1 MIESILLVLSICIDS
16 FVCSIAYGCN
26 KIKVPIY
33 SSMLISIICTLILGI
48 SLFLGNIFKVFIP
61 INYCRFFSFFIL
73 LILGLYRLFEGVFK
87 SILRKKYIDDKPIK
101 LKLFD
106 FILLI
111 YVDETMADIDNSK
124 ILSLKESIYL
134 AIALSL
140 DSLAVGIGASL
151 AMKNYILTIILSLII
166 NLLTIIIG
174 VFIGRSITRK
184 INLNLSWISGAI
196 LIILAFFKV

>member
-1 MIESILLVLSICIDS
+1 MLESILLVLSICIDS

-26 KIKVPIY
+26 KIRVPIY
-33 SSMLISIICTLILGI
+33 SSLFISIICTTILGA
-48 SLFLGNIFKVFIP
+48 SLFLGNIFKTFLP
-61 INYCRFFSFFIL
+61 IDFCRLFSFIIL

-87 SILRKKYIDDKPIK
+87 SVLRKKYIAEKPIK

-124 ILSLKESIYL
+124 ILSIKESIYL

-151 AMKNYILTIILSLII
+151 AMKNYILTMILSLVI
-166 NLLTIIIG
+166 NLLTILVG

-184 INLNLSWISGAI
+184 INLNLSWLSGAI
-196 LIILAFFKV
+196 LIILAFLKV

>member
-1 MIESILLVLSICIDS
+1 MLESILLVLSICIDS

-26 KIKVPIY
+26 KIKVPFY
-33 SSMLISIICTLILGI
+33 SSLFISIICTTILGA
-48 SLFLGNIFKVFIP
+48 SLFLGNIFKIFIP
-61 INYCRFFSFFIL
+61 LHYCRSFSFTIL
-73 LILGLYRLFEGVFK
+73 LILGLSRLFEGVFK
-87 SILRKKYIDDKPIK
+87 SLLRKKYISEKPIK

-124 ILSLKESIYL
+124 ILSIKESIYL

-151 AMKNYILTIILSLII
+151 AMKNYILTMILSLII
-166 NLLTIIIG
+166 NLLTILIG
-174 VFIGRSITRK
+174 VFIGKSITRK
-184 INLNLSWISGAI
+184 LSLNLSWLSGAI
-196 LIILAFFKV
+196 LIVLAFFKV